1 MGEQYIAMRIG
12 KHYLAVQ
19 TCDTGYDYTIYDS
32 AYRLLDGGQIDAPY
46 IILID
51 KICSEIIAAH
61 TLADTIPEIVDYEEL
76 MDRVRRAEY
85 GN

>member
-1 MGEQYIAMRIG
+1 MSVPKASINKNSYVLI
-12 KHYLAVQ
+12 
-19 TCDTGYDYTIYDS
+19 
-32 AYRLLDGGQIDAPY
+32 
-46 IILID
+46 ID

-61 TLADTIPEIVDYEEL
+61 TLADTIPAIVDYEEL

>member
-12 KHYLAVQ
+12 QRYLAVQ

-32 AYRLLDGGQIDAPY
+32 AYRLLEGGQIGAPY
-46 IILID
+46 ILID